1 MIDPLTTQGFYA
13 TRLLARR
20 LIRYAILLF
29 LIAAGLWL
37 AGIVM
42 LLAVFDAF
50 VVSWGVR

>member
-1 MIDPLTTQGFYA
+1 MRENSNRKKFFAQAA
-13 TRLLARR
+13 TELAVFG
-20 LIRYAILLF
+20 AILLF